1 MIRVLL
7 LFALVGTAFASPAWA
22 DHNEQHKRKWS
33 DARGLPEHVLDSLD
47 DEGMRGINQ
56 RFIDT
61 VAPHQSITRCNP
73 TSDFMPDFV
82 PSPAWDAWNVG
93 SEELHHRSTLR
104 KTKNGE
110 LFHPW
115 VLWELRLQ
123 GYCEVIFNVDEEGVP
138 IRSNMAARCTLA
150 PYVREA
156 LLGVQS
162 MRFEPASNSNAG
174 VSRNRIVQPLEFC
187 HRSPAFS

>member
-1 MIRVLL
+1 MSRI
-7 LFALVGTAFASPAWA
+7 LFLTLAFAFVAGSPAWA
-22 DHNEQHKRKWS
+22 DHKENHERKWN
-33 DARGLPEHVLDSLD
+33 DAKGLPEDVLDQLD

-56 RFIDT
+56 QFIDN

-73 TSDFMPDFV
+73 ASEFMPDFV

-93 SEELHHRSTLR
+93 PEEYQNRSDLK
-104 KTKNGE
+104 KTEKGE

-138 IRSNMAARCTLA
+138 IGSNMAARCTLA
-150 PYVREA
+150 PYIPEA

-162 MRFEPASNSNAG
+162 MRFEPASRANAG
-174 VSRNRIVQPLEFC
+174 ISRNRIVQPIEFC